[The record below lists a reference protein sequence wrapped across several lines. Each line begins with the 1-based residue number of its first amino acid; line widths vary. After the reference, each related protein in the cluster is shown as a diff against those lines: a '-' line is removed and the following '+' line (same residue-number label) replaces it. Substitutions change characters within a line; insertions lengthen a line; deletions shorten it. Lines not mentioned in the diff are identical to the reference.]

1 MQETS
6 NKKLKKI
13 ELTDAPPDIT
23 VINPNW
29 DTIDTELQEATS
41 HQADSSIHVTATD
54 KSNWNGKAAGSHT
67 HGTGDITS
75 ATPIV
80 QTVSPAP

>member
-29 DTIDTELQEATS
+29 DTIDTELQEATKMCIRDRS
-41 HQADSSIHVTATD
+41 LRAISDYS
-54 KSNWNGKAAGSHT
+54 
-67 HGTGDITS
+67 
-75 ATPIV
+75 
-80 QTVSPAP
+80 